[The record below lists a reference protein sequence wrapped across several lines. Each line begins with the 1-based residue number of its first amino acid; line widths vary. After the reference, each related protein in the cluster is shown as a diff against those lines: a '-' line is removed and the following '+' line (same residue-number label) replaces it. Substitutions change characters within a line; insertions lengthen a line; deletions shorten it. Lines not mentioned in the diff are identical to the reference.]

1 MSKAMA
7 KEVTISQCIKN
18 WEQKNGRKI
27 SEEEEVSFICHIP
40 LIEKLDNSINSLE
53 KCKRLSLSTNRIEK
67 LVPMSGLSTFVH
79 VETVI
84 GLLVSRFAD
93 QLSNCPLL
101 LPLVTENIE
110 ILSLGR
116 NCIKKFQFLEDIS
129 GTLKQLWISYNNI
142 DKLDNLQSL
151 KKLQVLYLFHNKIKN
166 IEEVDKLSV
175 LPELAELG
183 LKGNPLYEGKTNE
196 YMKLVILKKL
206 PQLKVVDNETI
217 TEKQRNDALTVEVF

>member
-1 MSKAMA
+1 MA

-18 WEQKNGRKI
+18 WEQKNGKTEKRRLGESRRGRRRKI
-27 SEEEEVSFICHIP
+27 SEEEEVSFICHVP

-67 LVPMSGLSTFVH
+67 LIPMSGLK
-79 VETVI
+79 
-84 GLLVSRFAD
+84 
-93 QLSNCPLL
+93 
-101 LPLVTENIE
+101 NIE

-129 GTLKQLWISYNNI
+129 ATLKQLWISYNFI

-166 IEEVDKLSV
+166 IEEVDKLNA

-206 PQLKVVDNETI
+206 PQLKVVDNETVKGVLFDVHDE
-217 TEKQRNDALTVEVF
+217 EKRREGEQHPCIVPSVPQRKQT

>member
-1 MSKAMA
+1 MNKGMA
-7 KEVTISQCIKN
+7 KEVTISHCIKS
-18 WEQKNGRKI
+18 WEQKNVGKKI

-67 LVPMSGLSTFVH
+67 LVPMSGLK
-79 VETVI
+79 
-84 GLLVSRFAD
+84 
-93 QLSNCPLL
+93 
-101 LPLVTENIE
+101 NIE

-129 GTLKQLWISYNNI
+129 GTLKQLWVSYNSI
-142 DKLDNLQSL
+142 DKLDNLHTL

-166 IEEVDKLSV
+166 LEEVDKLSA
-175 LPELAELG
+175 LPELVELG
-183 LKGNPLYEGKTNE
+183 LKGNPIYDGKTNE

-217 TEKQRNDALTVEVF
+217 TEKQRNDALTVEIM

>member
-7 KEVTISQCIKN
+7 KEVTISHCIKN

-67 LVPMSGLSTFVH
+67 FVPMSGLKNV
-79 VETVI
+79 
-84 GLLVSRFAD
+84 
-93 QLSNCPLL
+93 
-101 LPLVTENIE
+101 E

-129 GTLKQLWISYNNI
+129 GTLKQLWISYNSI

-166 IEEVDKLSV
+166 IEEVDKLVRAQWRSG
-175 LPELAELG
+175 EA
-183 LKGNPLYEGKTNE
+183 
-196 YMKLVILKKL
+196 
-206 PQLKVVDNETI
+206 
-217 TEKQRNDALTVEVF
+217 ALR

>member
-1 MSKAMA
+1 MA
-7 KEVTISQCIKN
+7 KEVTLSQCIKN
-18 WEQKNGRKI
+18 WEQKNGKI
-27 SEEEEVSFICHIP
+27 IKEEEEVSFICHIP
-40 LIEKLDNSINSLE
+40 LIEKLDNSINTLE

-67 LVPMSGLSTFVH
+67 LIPMS
-79 VETVI
+79 
-84 GLLVSRFAD
+84 
-93 QLSNCPLL
+93 
-101 LPLVTENIE
+101 ENIE

-129 GTLKQLWISYNNI
+129 GTLKQLWMSYNSI

-151 KKLQVLYLFHNKIKN
+151 KKLQVLYLFHNKIKST
-166 IEEVDKLSV
+166 EEIDKLSA

-183 LKGNPLYEGKTNE
+183 LKGNPIYDGKTNE

-217 TEKQRNDALTVEVF
+217 TEKQRNDALTVEVV

>member
-1 MSKAMA
+1 MA
-7 KEVTISQCIKN
+7 KEVTLSQCIKN
-18 WEQKNGRKI
+18 WEQKNGKI
-27 SEEEEVSFICHIP
+27 IKEEEEVSFICHIP
-40 LIEKLDNSINSLE
+40 LIEKLDNSINTLK

-67 LVPMSGLSTFVH
+67 LIPMS
-79 VETVI
+79 
-84 GLLVSRFAD
+84 
-93 QLSNCPLL
+93 
-101 LPLVTENIE
+101 ENIE

-129 GTLKQLWISYNNI
+129 GTLKQLWMSYNSI

-151 KKLQVLYLFHNKIKN
+151 KKLQVLYLFHNKIKST
-166 IEEVDKLSV
+166 EEIDKLSA

-183 LKGNPLYEGKTNE
+183 LKGNPIYDGKTNE

-217 TEKQRNDALTVEVF
+217 TEKQRNDALTVEVV